1 VSSKTAS
8 SSPSPLR
15 LPVRLAAG
23 LLLATLPGSLL
34 AQTAGSQIGGSLPQ
48 SSLAIE
54 QAQPP
59 PEAKLPR
66 NKDRRRATK
75 IFLAATALFEKEKFE
90 EAMHLYEQAA
100 QLDPS
105 KREYP
110 LAAEVARNHAVTA
123 LIQTAAKDRVR
134 GDTVSTRAAL
144 SEALTLN
151 PNSAQASEHLYELG
165 ADALAALPAP
175 LYRDNSTIL
184 GDVPLPVHLP
194 GVHSFHL
201 RNDQRQA
208 IQQVFK
214 AYGLETTLDESVRPA
229 QIRFDLDDATF
240 EQATRTLELVTKT
253 FHVPVDAHRVIV
265 ARDTHENRQQFERQE
280 LETIYLSGLTSAE
293 LTDISSKLAKDIFGA
308 AQAVVDPSAN
318 TITLRAPARTLSA
331 FNATVLPLLD
341 GRNQVMLDV
350 RLLKLAHSNSRNA
363 GAHLPQSSSAYN
375 IYTEEQSILNAN
387 QALVQQIISS
397 GLAAQGDTLT
407 IIGIL
412 VASGQVSSA
421 LFSGGIATFGGG
433 ITESALSPGG
443 ATANL
448 SINSSESRLLD
459 QVQLRLGDGED
470 GKLRLG
476 ERYPIQTSSFSS
488 GLASGVN
495 IPGLTG
501 AGASAALSG
510 LLSGLTG
517 GASNIPMVE
526 YQDLGL
532 TLKATPKI
540 LRNGEVALSFDMKL
554 DALAG
559 SSIND
564 VPVLTN
570 TSYSGVVTLK
580 EGQGVVVVSEL
591 DKSQSRAISGT
602 PGISEIPGLNNLT
615 GVDKERNS
623 STLLIIMTPHV
634 IRSTQ
639 SAGHTPM
646 IRIGKDTTTH

>member
-1 VSSKTAS
+1 VSGKTADSS
-8 SSPSPLR
+8 SSPSR
-15 LPVRLAAG
+15 LSLRLAAG

-34 AQTAGSQIGGSLPQ
+34 AQTGESLPQ
-48 SSLAIE
+48 SAPAIE
-54 QAQPP
+54 QAQPA

-66 NKDRRRATK
+66 NKDRRRAARL
-75 IFLAATALFEKEKFE
+75 FLDATALFEKEKYQ
-90 EAMHLYEQAA
+90 EAIHVYEQAA
-100 QLDPS
+100 QLDPT
-105 KREYP
+105 KTEYP

-123 LIQTAAKDRVR
+123 LIQKAAKDRLR
-134 GDTVSTRAAL
+134 GDTASAREAL

-151 PNSAQASEHLYELG
+151 PHSAQAGEHLYELG
-165 ADALAALPAP
+165 EDALAALPAP
-175 LYRDNSTIL
+175 LYRDNAAIL
-184 GDVPLPVHLP
+184 GDVPQAVHLP

-280 LETIYLSGLTSAE
+280 LETIYLSGLTSTE
-293 LTDISSKLAKDIFGA
+293 LADISTKLAKDIFGA
-308 AQAVVDPSAN
+308 ALAVVDPSAS

-341 GRNQVMLDV
+341 GRNQVILDV
-350 RLLKLAHSNSRNA
+350 RLIQLAHSNSRNT
-363 GAHLPQSSSAYN
+363 GAKLPQSSSAYN

-397 GLAAQGDTLT
+397 GLAAQGDTLA

-421 LFSGGIATFGGG
+421 LFSSGIATFGGG

-448 SINSSESRLLD
+448 SINSSDSRLLD

-501 AGASAALSG
+501 AGASGALSG

-540 LRNGEVALSFDMKL
+540 LRSDEVALSFDMKL

-615 GVDKERNS
+615 GVDKETNS
-623 STLLIIMTPHV
+623 STLLIIITPHV

-646 IRIGKDTTTH
+646 IRIGKDLTTH